1 MPRLIWDKIGERS
14 YETGTSKGVLFVQN
28 DEGAYLPGVAWNG
41 LTSVKQSP
49 DGAEETPIYADN
61 MKYLSMFSAE
71 NFKGS
76 IDAYTYPDEFA
87 TCDGSAELVANSG
100 VYAGQQQRKGFGLV
114 YSTVVGNDTMGDS
127 YGEKMH
133 IIYNAKVSPSER
145 AYETINDSP
154 AAITFS
160 WSFTTTPVNVDD
172 IPALTRPTAYIVVDS
187 TKVASTVFKAIQDK
201 VYGALAGVATMPTIA
216 ELIALIGVP
225 TTTTTT
231 KKM

>member
-28 DEGAYLPGVAWNG
+28 DEGEYLPGVAWNG

-76 IDAYTYPDEFA
+76 IDAYTYPDEFE
-87 TCDGSAELVANSG
+87 TCDGSAELVAHSG

-160 WSFTTTPVNVDD
+160 WSFTTTPVTVDD

-187 TKVASTVFKAIQDK
+187 TKVESTVFKAIQDK
-201 VYGALAGVATMPTIA
+201 VYGALAGAATMPTIA
-216 ELIALIGVP
+216 ELITLIGTP

-231 KKM
+231 MG

>member
-87 TCDGSAELVANSG
+87 SCDVAVFHADKVLYG
-100 VYAGQQQRKGFGLV
+100 VAIDKPTFPPV
-114 YSTVVGNDTMGDS
+114 
-127 YGEKMH
+127 
-133 IIYNAKVSPSER
+133 
-145 AYETINDSP
+145 P
-154 AAITFS
+154 AAS
-160 WSFTTTPVNVDD
+160 NK
-172 IPALTRPTAYIVVDS
+172 L
-187 TKVASTVFKAIQDK
+187 
-201 VYGALAGVATMPTIA
+201 
-216 ELIALIGVP
+216 
-225 TTTTTT
+225 
-231 KKM
+231 